1 VRVLV
6 VEDERSLADAIARGL
21 RREGLAVD
29 VAYDGSAGHEMAL
42 VTRYDVVVLDRDLPG
57 VHGDQICADLVA
69 SGALTRVLMLTASGT
84 VAERVEAE
92 LDREIVV
99 EAGDDEMAVA
109 GGNVCAVAQR
119 RGVAGFIID
128 GVIRDVSES
137 RATGFPLFA
146 HGLSPIP
153 GGKDGPGDIGVPV
166 TCGGVLVN
174 PGDVVVA
181 DEEGIVV
188 VARARAE
195 ALLKEAQAKAAKDAA
210 ESLDSWERKH
220 RARVESTLRA
230 RGYLG

>member
-1 VRVLV
+1 MKATASLKLSMERPPRHV
-6 VEDERSLADAIARGL
+6 VEGLKGLATTALADFLKLESVMRYAIRPLWSPMPRVAGPAFTVRTARH
-21 RREGLAVD
+21 D
-29 VAYDGSAGHEMAL
+29 N
-42 VTRYDVVVLDRDLPG
+42 
-57 VHGDQICADLVA
+57 
-69 SGALTRVLMLTASGT
+69 LMLHAAIYH
-84 VAERVEAE
+84 AEPGD
-92 LDREIVV
+92 LIVV

-210 ESLDSWERKH
+210 AAGVLL
-220 RARVESTLRA
+220 AAIAAALIGAIVVYFA
-230 RGYLG
+230 Y

>member
-1 VRVLV
+1 MKATASLKLSMERPPKHV
-6 VEDERSLADAIARGL
+6 VEGLKGLATTALADFLKLESVMRYAIRPLWSPMPRVAGPAFTVRTARH
-21 RREGLAVD
+21 D
-29 VAYDGSAGHEMAL
+29 N
-42 VTRYDVVVLDRDLPG
+42 
-57 VHGDQICADLVA
+57 
-69 SGALTRVLMLTASGT
+69 LMLHAAIYH
-84 VAERVEAE
+84 AEPGDV
-92 LDREIVV
+92 IVV

-153 GGKDGPGDIGVPV
+153 GGKDGPGDIGGPI
-166 TCGGVLVN
+166 TCGGVRVN

-188 VARARAE
+188 VARTRAE
-195 ALLKEAQAKAAKDAA
+195 ALLKDAQAKAAKDTA
-210 ESLDSWERKH
+210 ENLDEWERKH

-230 RGYLG
+230 RGYLS

>member
-1 VRVLV
+1 MKATASLKLSMERPPKHV
-6 VEDERSLADAIARGL
+6 VEGLKGLATTALADFLKLESVMRYAIRPLWSPMPRVAGPAFTVRTARH
-21 RREGLAVD
+21 D
-29 VAYDGSAGHEMAL
+29 N
-42 VTRYDVVVLDRDLPG
+42 
-57 VHGDQICADLVA
+57 
-69 SGALTRVLMLTASGT
+69 LMLHAAIYH
-84 VAERVEAE
+84 AEPGDV
-92 LDREIVV
+92 IVV

-153 GGKDGPGDIGVPV
+153 GGKDGPGDIGGPI
-166 TCGGVLVN
+166 TCGGVRVN

-195 ALLKEAQAKAAKDAA
+195 ALLKDARAKAAKDAA
-210 ESLDSWERKH
+210 ENLDEWERKH

-230 RGYLG
+230 RGYLS

>member
-1 VRVLV
+1 MKATASLKLSMERPPKHV
-6 VEDERSLADAIARGL
+6 VEGLKGLATTALADFLKLESVMRYAIRPL
-21 RREGLAVD
+21 WSPMPR
-29 VAYDGSAGHEMAL
+29 VAGPAFTVRTA
-42 VTRYDVVVLDRDLPG
+42 RYDN
-57 VHGDQICADLVA
+57 
-69 SGALTRVLMLTASGT
+69 LMLHAAIYH
-84 VAERVEAE
+84 AEPGD
-92 LDREIVV
+92 LIVV

-153 GGKDGPGDIGVPV
+153 GGKDGPGDIGGPI
-166 TCGGVLVN
+166 TCGGVRVN

-195 ALLKEAQAKAAKDAA
+195 ALLKDAQAKAAKDAA
-210 ESLDSWERKH
+210 ENLDEWERKH

>member
-1 VRVLV
+1 MKAMASLKLSMERPPNHV
-6 VEDERSLADAIARGL
+6 VEGLKGLATTALADFLRLESVMRYAIRPLWSPMPRVAGPAFTVRTARH
-21 RREGLAVD
+21 D
-29 VAYDGSAGHEMAL
+29 N
-42 VTRYDVVVLDRDLPG
+42 
-57 VHGDQICADLVA
+57 
-69 SGALTRVLMLTASGT
+69 LMLHAAIYH
-84 VAERVEAE
+84 AEPGD
-92 LDREIVV
+92 LIVV

-146 HGLSPIP
+146 HGPSPIP
-153 GGKDGPGDIGVPV
+153 GGKDGPGDIGGPI
-166 TCGGVLVN
+166 TCGGVRVN

-195 ALLKEAQAKAAKDAA
+195 ALLEDAQAKASKDAV
-210 ESLDSWERKH
+210 ESLDEWERKH
-220 RARVESTLRA
+220 RARVESALRA
-230 RGYLG
+230 RGYLS